1 MWRFVPENKR
11 VVCRVQLGTRHC
23 CDVKSTSMT
32 LIRRRN
38 KVVRPMGILSF
49 DDDDDDDDDAYSND
63 NEVYDSNSHKTGM
76 SI

>member
-1 MWRFVPENKR
+1 
-11 VVCRVQLGTRHC
+11 
-23 CDVKSTSMT
+23 MT

-49 DDDDDDDDDAYSND
+49 DDDDDDDDADSDD